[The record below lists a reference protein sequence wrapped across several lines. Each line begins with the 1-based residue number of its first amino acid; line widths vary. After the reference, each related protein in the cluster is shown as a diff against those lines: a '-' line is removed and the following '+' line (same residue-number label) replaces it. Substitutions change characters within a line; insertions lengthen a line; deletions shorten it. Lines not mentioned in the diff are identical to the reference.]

1 MLDDNTYTS
10 ELASH
15 IGNLSEP
22 VFGKYRGV
30 VIDVDDPEK
39 RGRLRLNIPTLL
51 AFENTNWALPCVPYG
66 GAKNIGSYFIPPIQS
81 RVWVEFEQG
90 NIANPIWTG
99 TYWTGKVAAPAA
111 EPVVHAIQTPF
122 GHKFILDDTEGKEK
136 IVLSH
141 AIEGMP
147 SLVIDEKGRAI
158 INDSKGAKITLDADA
173 GEIVVADA
181 NGNTVTLNS
190 DGIELKDANSNSITL
205 ASSGI
210 SLKGQ
215 SITLD
220 ATSISLGK
228 GASEPVILGQSFIK
242 LFMMHTH
249 PTGVGPSGPPIPTGS
264 EVLSLSQ
271 VSKTK

>member
-1 MLDDNTYTS
+1 MLDDTTYMR

-15 IGNLSEP
+15 VGSLSEP

-30 VIDVDDPEK
+30 VIDVADPEK

-51 AFENTNWALPCVPYG
+51 AFENTNWALPCVPFG
-66 GAKNIGSYFIPPIQS
+66 GIKNTGSYFIPPVQS

-90 NIANPIWTG
+90 NISCPIWTG
-99 TYWTGKVAAPAA
+99 TYWTGKVAPPAT
-111 EPVVHAIQTPF
+111 EPVVHAIQTSF
-122 GHKFILDDTEGKEK
+122 GHKLILDDTNGKEK
-136 IVLSH
+136 IALSH
-141 AIEGMP
+141 AIKGTP
-147 SLVIDEKGRAI
+147 SLVFDEKGRAI

-173 GEIVVADA
+173 GKIIVADA
-181 NGNTVTLNS
+181 NGNTVTLS
-190 DGIELKDANSNSITL
+190 PDGMALNDKSNNSITL

-210 SLKGQ
+210 TLKGQ

-220 ATSISLGK
+220 ATSISFGN
-228 GASEPVILGQSFIK
+228 GATEPVILGQSFIK

-249 PTGVGPSGPPIPTGS
+249 PTGVGPSGPPIPTGT
-264 EVLSLSQ
+264 EVLSLSK

>member
-1 MLDDNTYTS
+1 MLDDNTQMR

-15 IGNLSEP
+15 VGSLSEP

-51 AFENTNWALPCVPYG
+51 AFENTNWALPCVPFG
-66 GAKNIGSYFIPPIQS
+66 GQENIGSYFIPPVKS

-99 TYWTGKVAAPAA
+99 TYWTGKVTPPASEA
-111 EPVVHAIQTPF
+111 KIHAIQTPF
-122 GHKFILDDTEGKEK
+122 GHKLIFDDTKGKEK
-136 IVLSH
+136 ISLSH
-141 AIEGMP
+141 AAKGTP
-147 SLVIDEKGRAI
+147 NFVFDEKGRAI
-158 INDSKGAKITLDADA
+158 INDSKGAKFTLDADA
-173 GEIVVADA
+173 GKIIIADA
-181 NGNTVTLNS
+181 NGNTVTMSS
-190 DGIELKDANSNSITL
+190 DGIALKDSSSNSVTL

-210 SLKGQ
+210 TLKGQ
-215 SITLD
+215 TITLD
-220 ATSISLGK
+220 ATSISFGK
-228 GASEPVILGQSFIK
+228 GAAEPVILGQSFVK

-271 VSKTK
+271 ISKTK